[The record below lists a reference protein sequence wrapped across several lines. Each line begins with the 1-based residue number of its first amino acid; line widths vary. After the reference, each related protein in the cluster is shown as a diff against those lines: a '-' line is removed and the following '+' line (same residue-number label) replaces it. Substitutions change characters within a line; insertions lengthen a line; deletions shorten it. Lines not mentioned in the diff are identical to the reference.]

1 MGTPTTDRG
10 GIQQVLRALA
20 ESGHTLSYVFDG
32 EEDVKVDTKGQ
43 ALDAIMAVDDAFLH
57 VTLPDGERTGWV
69 RFVLG
74 NDPDEVVCDYTVNLE
89 VVDKLTSSWWD

>member
-10 GIQQVLRALA
+10 GIQQVLRVLT
-20 ESGHTLSYVFDG
+20 ESGHTLDRVYDG
-32 EEDVKVDTKGQ
+32 EDVDVSTVKD
-43 ALDAIMAVDDAFLH
+43 ALEAVTAVDDAYLF

-74 NDPDEVVCDYTVNLE
+74 NDPEEVVCDHTVNLE
-89 VVDKLTSSWWD
+89 VVDKLTRSWRE